1 MSCSH
6 CGGALVAVPVRA
18 DLREYLPG
26 DAPAVALCRACLAME
41 PADESPDDVPN
52 LTDLDDAFPA
62 SADAAVPMA
71 LLVGLLD
78 SLAVHRAEITALL
91 ERVERAGTDP
101 LLAVDRLADSYGDD
115 AHVDLGRR
123 RHQLEQLL

>member
-1 MSCSH
+1 MSCAN
-6 CGGALVAVPVRA
+6 CDGETLVVPVPT

-26 DAPAVALCRACLAME
+26 TATGATICRRCLSMGPSDDPPASV
-41 PADESPDDVPN
+41 PD
-52 LTDLDDAFPA
+52 LTVLDDAMPSDPDA
-62 SADAAVPMA
+62 SVPMV
-71 LLVGLLD
+71 LLLGLLD
-78 SLAVHRAEITALL
+78 SLAVHRQEITALL

-101 LLAVDRLADSYGDD
+101 LLVLDRLDDAYGDD